1 MGQGRELSRV
11 RRLLG
16 MLAMVVLLSLSAG
29 ADDLTT
35 TIFNLVNGQRSG
47 GGARPLT
54 TRDELT
60 RAALSHSK
68 EMLKLN
74 YFDHVSPTPG
84 RTDFWDRIIRE
95 GYDPRASAENLY
107 RGFPMPI
114 SAQAQEVLTLWLNHP
129 GHRRN
134 MLSSKYHRAGIGM
147 ASDGKVIYV
156 TMVFANE

>member
-1 MGQGRELSRV
+1 M
-11 RRLLG
+11 RRLFG
-16 MLAMVVLLSLSAG
+16 ILALLILLPLSAA
-29 ADDLTT
+29 ADPDLAG
-35 TIFNLVNGQRSG
+35 TIFSLVNGQRAG

-54 TRDELT
+54 PRDELA
-60 RAALSHSK
+60 RAALGHSK

-84 RTDFWDRIIRE
+84 LTDFWDRIMRE

-107 RGFPMPI
+107 RGFPMALN
-114 SAQAQEVLTLWLNHP
+114 AQAQEVVTLWLNHP

-134 MLSSKYHRAGIGM
+134 MLSSKYHRAGVGI
-147 ASDGKVIYV
+147 ATDGKVIYV